1 MSEVKTKTSSYL
13 TFNLGEEEFAAHV
26 DKVLNILEMTHVT
39 KVPRAPGYMKGV
51 INLRGMVLPLVDTR
65 VKFGMPETEVS
76 DNTCILVLD
85 LNVSGEEVKLGALVD
100 SVQEVLELENE
111 NLLPPPSIGS
121 KYKSEFIE
129 GIANV
134 DEKFIMVLNM
144 DLIFSADDLSQLK
157 ETLEQPQAVKA
168 KQEANKDGE
177 KPKKKAKKA

>member
-1 MSEVKTKTSSYL
+1 V
-13 TFNLGEEEFAAHV
+13 G
-26 DKVLNILEMTHVT
+26 
-39 KVPRAPGYMKGV
+39 
-51 INLRGMVLPLVDTR
+51 
-65 VKFGMPETEVS
+65 
-76 DNTCILVLD
+76 
-85 LNVSGEEVKLGALVD
+85 GEEVKLGALVD

-168 KQEANKDGE
+168 KQDANKDAE
-177 KPKKKAKKA
+177 KPKKKTKKA